1 MSQSDQSNSP
11 FGGAGNGTPD
21 PKNPFQIVNEDRP
34 VGGATPSPFGGEVSD
49 SPFGVAAEA
58 GEKSVQLPPTSGSAV
73 PEAPTNPFRS
83 KTPKTDPESSEVE
96 PFGMPEKESGKGGF
110 EMKGI
115 NASNAPVNQIG
126 AAPIV
131 GESAGASDAFAG
143 SDAISKSK
151 DEPGSKPRGGGS
163 ASAVSQMTPAPVT
176 EIKQLELR
184 AIFGVDHELSRQEM
198 MQRARSLPG
207 VKNLSPISGDEVS
220 ALATI
225 KGCMEN
231 LGFGTSDSIVLSC
244 PNGEID
250 FITYGT
256 ATMAVVREGDYP
268 PGVRETLIIIARELD
283 KI

>member
-1 MSQSDQSNSP
+1 MSQSEQSNSP

-34 VGGATPSPFGGEVSD
+34 VGGSTPSPFGGEGGD
-49 SPFGVAAEA
+49 SPFGVAAETD
-58 GEKSVQLPPTSGSAV
+58 EKSVQLPPPSGSAATD
-73 PEAPTNPFRS
+73 APSNPFRS
-83 KTPKTDPESSEVE
+83 KTPKAEPESSESE
-96 PFGMPEKESGKGGF
+96 PFGMPQKESGQGGF

-126 AAPIV
+126 AAPIA
-131 GESAGASDAFAG
+131 GEAADTSDAFAG
-143 SDAISKSK
+143 GDAISKSES
-151 DEPGSKPRGGGS
+151 EPSSKSGGSSS

-184 AIFGVDHELSRQEM
+184 AIFGVDHELSSQEM

-207 VKNLSPISGDEVS
+207 IKNLSPISGDEVS
-220 ALATI
+220 ALCTI

-231 LGFGTSDSIVLSC
+231 LGFGASDSIILSC
-244 PNGEID
+244 PNGVID
-250 FITYGT
+250 FITYGA